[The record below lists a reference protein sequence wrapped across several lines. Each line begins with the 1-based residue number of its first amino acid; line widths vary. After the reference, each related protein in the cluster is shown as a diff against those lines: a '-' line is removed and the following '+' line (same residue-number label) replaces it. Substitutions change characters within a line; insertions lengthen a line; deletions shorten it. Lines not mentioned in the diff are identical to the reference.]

1 MSTLTPA
8 WNKAR
13 HHILISNFR
22 AFISPKCHPAGL
34 VNYWQTDTNAKG
46 HIKEAKSSGPGRA
59 CPLLLPSTG
68 RQTLL
73 MLHWKLTVTLRLKY
87 QHMIPDPQPHC
98 CSRDILC
105 SAASLVWRRAF
116 STITRT
122 PRQSCELSDQIM
134 EIKSSKSH
142 TVSTAYRLLKSLWF
156 DYCSSFLLSKNP
168 NDTWL
173 GMQSFS
179 LHDQKWTVVSRVSL
193 NTPIFVS
200 LASSDA
206 HAFSSL
212 CSTLWC
218 DRNGRKQRVN
228 TD

>member
-73 MLHWKLTVTLRLKY
+73 VLLLEPNGNSDSELPTYDSWPTAT
-87 QHMIPDPQPHC
+87 D
-98 CSRDILC
+98 
-105 SAASLVWRRAF
+105 SLQYYLFGLYERPG
-116 STITRT
+116 TITGIARLD
-122 PRQSCELSDQIM
+122 CEWSHQIK
-134 EIKSSKSH
+134 IKSRKWR
-142 TVSTAYRLLKSLWF
+142 VASTAYRLLQKLRF
-156 DYCSSFLLSKNP
+156 DYCSSFLTSKKRHRAV
-168 NDTWL
+168 L
-173 GMQSFS
+173 GS
-179 LHDQKWTVVSRVSL
+179 
-193 NTPIFVS
+193 
-200 LASSDA
+200 A
-206 HAFSSL
+206 
-212 CSTLWC
+212 CSHLVC
-218 DRNGRKQRVN
+218 LMKSKLR
-228 TD
+228 

>member
-1 MSTLTPA
+1 MHNSALRRKKGKQGEKTFIFLSFERMSTLTPA

-73 MLHWKLTVTLRLKY
+73 MLHWKLTITLRLKY
-87 QHMIPDPQPHC
+87 QNMIPDPQLLYTKRCPVLC
-98 CSRDILC
+98 CLFGLIK
-105 SAASLVWRRAF
+105 SL

-122 PRQSCELSDQIM
+122 PRQ
-134 EIKSSKSH
+134 K
-142 TVSTAYRLLKSLWF
+142 LWII
-156 DYCSSFLLSKNP
+156 
-168 NDTWL
+168 WL
-173 GMQSFS
+173 NHENWK
-179 LHDQKWTVVSRVSL
+179 L
-193 NTPIFVS
+193 
-200 LASSDA
+200 
-206 HAFSSL
+206 
-212 CSTLWC
+212 
-218 DRNGRKQRVN
+218 
-228 TD
+228 